1 MLRSRRIFRRDMR
14 CGESDILLLFDIFGK
29 VAQGLVELEEAHG
42 PKSIVAYRFA
52 LPLLVR
58 QRLYCFRCHG
68 GAINAR

>member
-1 MLRSRRIFRRDMR
+1 M
-14 CGESDILLLFDIFGK
+14 LFDIFGK
-29 VAQGLVELEEAHG
+29 LAEGLVELEEPHD

-58 QRLYCFRCHG
+58 QRLHCFRCHG